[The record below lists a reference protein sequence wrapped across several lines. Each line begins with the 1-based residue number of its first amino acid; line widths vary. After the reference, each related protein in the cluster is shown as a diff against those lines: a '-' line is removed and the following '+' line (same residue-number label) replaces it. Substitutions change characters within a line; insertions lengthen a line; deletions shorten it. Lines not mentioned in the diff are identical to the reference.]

1 MSLPS
6 VEARTC
12 ENDKLL
18 PRISHLSVLKHN
30 TRMLSRKL
38 IDSIFETEGVKLCN
52 NISIVSHSVEKANC
66 SIQTQVEMLEM

>member
-1 MSLPS
+1 MRNDRDFWP
-6 VEARTC
+6 C

-18 PRISHLSVLKHN
+18 PRINHLSVLKHN

-38 IDSIFETEGVKLCN
+38 IDS
-52 NISIVSHSVEKANC
+52 NISIVSRSVKKANC

>member
-18 PRISHLSVLKHN
+18 PRINHLSVLKHS

-38 IDSIFETEGVKLCN
+38 IDSVFETEGVKCN
-52 NISIVSHSVEKANC
+52 NMSIVSRSVKKANC